1 MLEKALV
8 DSSKESNLEF
18 RALNCIVVI
27 GASSSLLSYWTLNG
41 LQWKSSIASRSSPNT
56 LSGSSLCRG
65 EMGANSV
72 PEEKPEALAPVLDT
86 LAVTGGELVIV
97 VVVVPIKSMKRGLDN
112 GTEA

>member
-1 MLEKALV
+1 
-8 DSSKESNLEF
+8 
-18 RALNCIVVI
+18 
-27 GASSSLLSYWTLNG
+27 
-41 LQWKSSIASRSSPNT
+41 
-56 LSGSSLCRG
+56 
-65 EMGANSV
+65 MGANSV